1 MSLFNREEKTSEMTR
16 AEEFKPYSFPGISA
30 ETSKEIRLTS
40 VGRVEK
46 SDFRLFNRAGED
58 SGVDVFEDETEQI
71 EQIEQIEQTEQTELI
86 EEDEKTDEA
95 EKEPDI
101 SLIEKEAYNR
111 GLTEGKREAT
121 ESERKK
127 IAPVL
132 KAFEHAIV
140 ELADIKRKL
149 RLTAEKETVNLALA
163 IARKVVCT
171 ELTLNRDILG
181 NIVKEA
187 MSRVVE
193 RRNIKIR
200 LSPSDM
206 NFLRE
211 TGYRSF
217 DFLGNVEGVDF
228 EEDGSVHSGGC
239 VIETSLGEIDG
250 RIEKQFQIIEE
261 ALRMELEKKA
271 LHSGRKEEGTS

>member
-58 SGVDVFEDETEQI
+58 SGVDVFEDETKQT
-71 EQIEQIEQTEQTELI
+71 EQTEQTELI

>member
-1 MSLFNREEKTSEMTR
+1 MSLFNREEKISEMTR
-16 AEEFKPYSFPGISA
+16 AGEFKPYSFPGISA

-46 SDFRLFNRAGED
+46 SDFKLFNRAGED
-58 SGVDVFEDETEQI
+58 SGVDVFEDETK
-71 EQIEQIEQTEQTELI
+71 QTEQTELI
-86 EEDEKTDEA
+86 EEDERTDEA

-101 SLIEKEAYNR
+101 SLIEKEAYTR

-132 KAFEHAIV
+132 EAFEHAIV

>member
-58 SGVDVFEDETEQI
+58 SGVDVFENETKQTK
-71 EQIEQIEQTEQTELI
+71 QTEKTERI
-86 EEDEKTDEA
+86 EEDERTDEA

>member
-58 SGVDVFEDETEQI
+58 SGVDVFEDET
-71 EQIEQIEQTEQTELI
+71 EQIEQTEQTELI